1 MWEIQTAFWRH
12 PHPPLAA
19 PLAAPP
25 AYPGRRGRPAGAAHS
40 QAERGLDTRLG
51 MGEGSASE
59 VPWGDGLGKGDWERL
74 SPSVSTTGVIG
85 HRPGPSLYLEA
96 VASLSAIG
104 PMF

>member
-1 MWEIQTAFWRH
+1 
-12 PHPPLAA
+12 
-19 PLAAPP
+19 
-25 AYPGRRGRPAGAAHS
+25 
-40 QAERGLDTRLG
+40 
-51 MGEGSASE
+51 

-85 HRPGPSLYLEA
+85 DRPGPSLYLEA